1 MRRRTYLSVA
11 AAVAAGMAGCAD
23 GLDAG
28 SDGDRTTAPAVD
40 GDVAVGPGGDIELP
54 VPEDELQRGAA
65 KDAIPAITDPA
76 FGEDWSG
83 ITVTAR
89 TQFGEEE
96 IEPRLNDDDTVI
108 GVTRDGEARAYPLR
122 ILNWHEVVNDI
133 FEPRSKARRTAS
145 DGGLDGPLLVTYCPL
160 CGSAMTAV
168 RRVRGEETAFGVSGL
183 LFMDDLVMYDET
195 TESLWSQILAT
206 AINGEATGERLEL
219 VPSTLT
225 TLAEWREAHPD
236 TKVLLPPPE
245 SGTVGAGDGT
255 RNYQRN
261 PYAGY
266 EDTDAVGI
274 SGRSA
279 EDDRLHPKAEVIGVA
294 TEDAAKAYP
303 TDRIVEAGII
313 NDTVGDLPVVVT
325 TTPDD
330 SPVAYV
336 REVGGETVSFSAD
349 GDRFIAAAD
358 SRWLRATG
366 AAVDGPHEGERLT
379 QANDISPLFWF
390 SWVDFHPDTDLYG
403 S

>member
-1 MRRRTYLSVA
+1 MSNKSYSTGMRRRTYLSVA

-23 GLDAG
+23 GLDTG
-28 SDGDRTTAPAVD
+28 GDGDRTTAPAVD
-40 GDVAVGPGGDIELP
+40 GDVAVGPGGDVELP
-54 VPEDELQRGAA
+54 VPESELQRGAA

-96 IEPRLNDDDTVI
+96 IEPRLNDDNHVI
-108 GVTRDGEARAYPLR
+108 GVTRAGEARAYPLR
-122 ILNWHEVVNDI
+122 ILNWHEIVNDT
-133 FEPRSKARRTAS
+133 F
-145 DGGLDGPLLVTYCPL
+145 DGPLLVTYCPL

-168 RRVRGEETAFGVSGL
+168 RRVRGEETTFGVSGL

-206 AINGEATGERLEL
+206 AIRGEATGERLEL

-245 SGTVGAGDGT
+245 SGTIGSRAGT

-266 EDTDAVGI
+266 EDNDAVGI

-294 TEDAAKAYP
+294 TEDAATAYP

-379 QANDISPLFWF
+379 QANDVSPLFWF